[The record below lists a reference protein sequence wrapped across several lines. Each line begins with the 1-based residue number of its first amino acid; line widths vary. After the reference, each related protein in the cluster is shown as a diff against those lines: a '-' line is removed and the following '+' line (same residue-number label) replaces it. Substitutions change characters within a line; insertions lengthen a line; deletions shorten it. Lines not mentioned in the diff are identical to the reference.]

1 MLLFVSTVLAA
12 LGCEDGCGVKPCGCV
27 SGGVGAVS
35 DFSVFHCIHW
45 SLFYPPHTPPLPPLL
60 PALTFTARCHSLP
73 PHPKK
78 EEALERYVMC
88 VNKGE
93 KGGKKYTGKKKKKR
107 TTELGNRQFHCEHFY
122 ALPAPSDVSPELRV
136 KEYK

>member
-1 MLLFVSTVLAA
+1 MWGNASRVR
-12 LGCEDGCGVKPCGCV
+12 ERKK
-27 SGGVGAVS
+27 GGGGGAVS

-45 SLFYPPHTPPLPPLL
+45 SLFYPPRPPLPPLL
-60 PALTFTARCHSLP
+60 HALTFTARCHSLP

-93 KGGKKYTGKKKKKR
+93 KGKKKKKGGVFGGVEEPPSLEIR
-107 TTELGNRQFHCEHFY
+107 NKQFHCQHFY